1 MPSIEDRKKRIDQL
15 TAMIEEL
22 QSDDEKFADFDEPT
36 YENAVRSLRD
46 VITYHEHEIE
56 KSNS

>member
-1 MPSIEDRKKRIDQL
+1 MLSIEDRKKRIDQL

-36 YENAVRSLRD
+36 YKNAVRNLRD
-46 VITYHEHEIE
+46 VISYHEHEIE
-56 KSNS
+56 KSMS